1 MDGTEPGRLGQFVET
16 TASGERVRAFL
27 PPPLPPR
34 PPLDLQ
40 GLFTLYDSARGAL
53 GRLDGVT
60 TILPSTPLFLY
71 MYVRKE
77 ALLSSQIEGTQ
88 SSLSDLLL
96 FESDE
101 IPHVPLDDVAEV
113 SNYVAAME
121 HGLKRMREGFPLSL
135 RLIREMHAILLK
147 SGRGASKQPG
157 EFRRSQNWIGGT
169 RPGNALFVPPPPDRL
184 NECLDA
190 FEKFLHADD
199 PQLPPL
205 IKAGLAHVQFETIHP
220 FLDGNGRLGRLLIT
234 LMLCDA
240 GALREPILYLSL
252 YFKTRRADY
261 YRLLQEVRENGAWE
275 AWMEYFLTGVRD
287 TAAQAVDTA
296 REIIALFDEDRST
309 IPSLGRGAASAFRLH
324 DLMQRR
330 PLITIQA
337 ASKELQ
343 LSLPTVGKSLEHLVD
358 LGIVREVTGKQRRR
372 VFAYRKYLDVLDRGT
387 EPLPPRSPASR

>member
-1 MDGTEPGRLGQFVET
+1 MNGTEPSRLGQFVET
-16 TASGERVRAFL
+16 TAGGERVRAFL
-27 PPPLPPR
+27 PPPLPPT

-40 GLFTLYDSARGAL
+40 GLFTLYDTARGAV

-60 TILPSTPLFLY
+60 TVLPSTPLFLY

-101 IPHVPLDDVAEV
+101 IPHVPLEDVAEV
-113 SNYVAAME
+113 SNYVAAIE

-135 RLIREMHAILLK
+135 RLIREMHEILLH

-157 EFRRSQNWIGGT
+157 EFRRTQNWIGGT

-184 NECLDA
+184 AECLDA
-190 FEKFLHADD
+190 FETFLHADD

-240 GALREPILYLSL
+240 EALREPILYLSL
-252 YFKTRRADY
+252 YFKVRRADY
-261 YRLLQEVRENGAWE
+261 YRLLQEVREHGAWE

-296 REIIALFDEDRST
+296 REIMALFDEDRGT
-309 IPSLGRGAASAFRLH
+309 IQKLGRSAASAFRVH

-330 PLITIQA
+330 PLVTIQA
-337 ASKELQ
+337 ASKELE
-343 LSLPTVGKSLEHLVD
+343 LSLPTVGKSLAHLVD

-372 VFAYRKYLDVLDRGT
+372 AFAYRKYLDVLDRGT
-387 EPLPPRSPASR
+387 EPLPP

>member
-1 MDGTEPGRLGQFVET
+1 MQGTPTNRLGQFVET
-16 TASGERVRAFL
+16 AVGDERVRAFL
-27 PPPLPPR
+27 PPPLPPD
-34 PPLDLQ
+34 PPLDLN
-40 GLFTLYDSARGAL
+40 GLLTLYDAARGAV

-60 TILPSTPLFLY
+60 TILPSTPLFLF

-96 FESDE
+96 FENDE

-121 HGLKRMREGFPLSL
+121 HGLKRLRGGFPLSL
-135 RLIREMHAILLK
+135 RLVREMHEILLK

-184 NECLDA
+184 AECLDA
-190 FEKFLHADD
+190 FEKFLHVDD

-234 LMLCDA
+234 LMLCEA

-252 YFKTRRADY
+252 YFKARRTDY
-261 YRLLQEVRENGAWE
+261 YRLLQEVRQNGAWE

-296 REIIALFDEDRST
+296 RELMMLFDQDREAIQT
-309 IPSLGRGAASAFRLH
+309 LGRSAASVFRVH
-324 DLMQRR
+324 DMLQRR
-330 PLITIQA
+330 PIITIQA
-337 ASKELQ
+337 ASKELK
-343 LSLPTVGKSLEHLVD
+343 LSLPTVGKSLEHLSD
-358 LGIVREVTGKQRRR
+358 LKIVRELTGKRRHR
-372 VFAYRKYLDVLDRGT
+372 VFAYSKYLSVLDTGT
-387 EPLPPRSPASR
+387 EPLPP